1 YNYRLDEMRA
11 ALGRC
16 QLEKLTR
23 NNERRKDL
31 VELYRRL
38 LANVEEIL
46 LPFGHYRGDSAYH
59 LMVAV
64 AAAPEER
71 ARLAAALH
79 GAAIQTSLHYPSVPD
94 FEAFRNFCTTDIE
107 NSRSFSKRA
116 ITLPLFPTMKSAEV
130 EEVCA
135 CL

>member
-1 YNYRLDEMRA
+1 
-11 ALGRC
+11 
-16 QLEKLTR
+16 
-23 NNERRKDL
+23 
-31 VELYRRL
+31 
-38 LANVEEIL
+38 

-64 AAAPEER
+64 TNAPEER

-79 GAAIQTSLHYPSVPD
+79 SAAIQTSLHYPAVPD
-94 FEAFRNFCTTDIE
+94 FAAFRNFCTTDIE
-107 NSRSFSKRA
+107 KSRSFSRRA

-135 CL
+135 CFEAASVAASTTRKMGGTP